1 MQGVDSFHGND
12 MAAQL
17 TIGKLARI
25 IGVNVQTVRY
35 YERLNLLNPSARRP
49 SRYRLYGHEEER
61 RLRFIKKAQTLGFTL
76 REIAELLTL
85 RIASTA
91 CRDDVQKRAQAKLV
105 QVESKVQD
113 LRVLARALKQLIQTC
128 EAGQPT
134 DRCPILMSLEKETN
148 ADTKEGKKGA

>member
-1 MQGVDSFHGND
+1 
-12 MAAQL
+12 MATQL
-17 TIGKLARI
+17 TIGQLARI
-25 IGVNVQTVRY
+25 VGVNVQTVRY
-35 YERLNLLNPSARRP
+35 YERLNLLNPSARMP

-85 RIASTA
+85 RIASTG

-113 LRVLARALKQLIQTC
+113 LRVLARAFKKLIQTC
-128 EAGQPT
+128 EAGQST
-134 DRCPILMSLEKETN
+134 DRCLILMSLGKDTN
-148 ADTKEGKKGA
+148 TDTKERTTGC